1 MAKTS
6 RKKPA
11 AGRRGRTLRRALWI
25 VGGALLLLLLLAC
38 GASVALHRILTTGK
52 IRQWANKDP
61 GKLRIEYA
69 SASGWVPWNIHV
81 TGFELRNR
89 DRNVEFYFRLDDAQ
103 VSFSIFA
110 LLSHELRFTRVRGSG
125 LDYRLRLRP
134 DPALKAEDHFAALPP
149 IPGFPDRPLVAP
161 EDPPAQKSE
170 AGKKADRSAPASK
183 AASAPAPPPASAPE
197 EDRSSR
203 PFRLKFDDL
212 HIDGVRQVWID
223 IYRYRGSGTLDG
235 SFDLLPR
242 RHAQVGPA
250 HLALSGGDLTLG
262 KHAIARR
269 ADFEVNAVIAQFDPR
284 SVHGNAVWP
293 FITGKVRLEGRFAG
307 LEFLNYFIDGEPR
320 LSGGGG
326 TVRLALAVEKG
337 IGKGSLALASKGVH
351 ARYAKSDLRSDAA
364 FRIKIDPWTFAK
376 DRIDFSGSHIELTH
390 AAEGGTGPDSRD
402 WWGKFDLP
410 SADIQS
416 NRPAVLQTRV
426 SLNCRDARPLFT
438 LFDTDLP
445 GWARGI
451 LKLEGIE
458 ATARFAVGK
467 SLLEID
473 TLDAKGG
480 SFRIRGHY
488 RAKKP
493 AKTGA
498 FLVETGVLA
507 VGLEIEGPSSKLKLL
522 GAKSWYEGTEGG
534 RR

>member
-11 AGRRGRTLRRALWI
+11 AGRRGSPTRRAPWLWLWI
-25 VGGALLLLLLLAC
+25 VGGAILLLLLLAG

-52 IRQWANKDP
+52 IRQWANTDP
-61 GKLRIEYA
+61 EKLRIEYA
-69 SASGWVPWNIHV
+69 SASGWVPWDIHV
-81 TGFELRNR
+81 TGLELRNR
-89 DRNVEFYFRLDDAQ
+89 DPNIEFYFRLDDAK
-103 VSFSIFA
+103 VSFSVFA

-125 LDYRLRLRP
+125 LDYRLRIRP
-134 DPALKAEDHFAALPP
+134 DPTLKAEDHFAALPP
-149 IPGFPDRPLVAP
+149 IPGFPERPLVAQ
-161 EDPPAQKSE
+161 EDSPSQKTVT
-170 AGKKADRSAPASK
+170 GQKAD
-183 AASAPAPPPASAPE
+183 APAPATEPTPAPSSGPR

-223 IYRYRGSGTLDG
+223 IYRYRGGGTLDG

-269 ADFEVNAVIAQFDPR
+269 ADFEVNAVISQFDPR
-284 SVHGNAVWP
+284 SVRGNAVWP
-293 FITGKVRLEGRFAG
+293 FITGKIRLEGPLAG

-320 LSGGGG
+320 LTGGAG

-337 IGKGSLALASKGVH
+337 IGKGSLALASKGVQ

-364 FRIKIDPWTFAK
+364 FRIRIDPWTFEK

-390 AAEGGTGPDSRD
+390 ASEGGAGPDRD

-410 SADIQS
+410 SANIQS
-416 NRPAVLQTRV
+416 RRAALFQTRV

-458 ATARFAVGK
+458 ATARFAAGK
-467 SLLEID
+467 FLLEIEN
-473 TLDAKGG
+473 LDAKGG

-488 RAKKP
+488 RVKKP
-493 AKTGA
+493 TKTGA
-498 FLVETGVLA
+498 FLVETGILA

>member
-1 MAKTS
+1 MF
-6 RKKPA
+6 
-11 AGRRGRTLRRALWI
+11 
-25 VGGALLLLLLLAC
+25 LLVLLLAC

-52 IRQWANKDP
+52 IRQWANKEP
-61 GKLRIEYA
+61 EKLRIEYA
-69 SASGWVPWNIHV
+69 SASGWVPWDIHV

-89 DRNVEFYFRLDDAQ
+89 DPNVEFYFRLDDAR

-125 LDYRLRLRP
+125 LDYRLRIRP
-134 DPALKAEDHFAALPP
+134 DPTLKAEDHFAALPQ
-149 IPGFPDRPLVAP
+149 IPGFPERPLVAH
-161 EDPPAQKSE
+161 EDTPSQKSE
-170 AGKKADRSAPASK
+170 GGQKPAPPAVAPPSTPASAPASEP
-183 AASAPAPPPASAPE
+183 SSE
-197 EDRSSR
+197 SREDRSSR

-212 HIDGVRQVWID
+212 HIDAVRQVWID
-223 IYRYRGSGTLDG
+223 IYRYRGAGTLDG

-250 HLALSGGDLTLG
+250 RLALSGDLTLG
-262 KHAIARR
+262 KHTIARH

-284 SVHGNAVWP
+284 SVRGNAVWP
-293 FITGKVRLEGRFAG
+293 FITGRIRLDGPLAG
-307 LEFLNYFIDGEPR
+307 LEFLNYLIDGEPR
-320 LSGGGG
+320 LSGGAG

-337 IGKGSLALASKGVH
+337 IGKGSLALSSKGVH
-351 ARYAKSDLRSDAA
+351 ARYAKSELRSDAA
-364 FRIKIDPWTFAK
+364 FRIRIDPWTFEK

-390 AAEGGTGPDSRD
+390 AAEGGTGPDSR

-410 SADIQS
+410 SADIQPH
-416 NRPAVLQTRV
+416 RAAVFQTRV

-458 ATARFAVGK
+458 ATARFAAGK
-467 SLLEID
+467 SLLEIEK
-473 TLDAKGG
+473 LDAKGG

-488 RAKKP
+488 RVKKP

-522 GAKSWYEGTEGG
+522 GAKSWYEGREAEGG